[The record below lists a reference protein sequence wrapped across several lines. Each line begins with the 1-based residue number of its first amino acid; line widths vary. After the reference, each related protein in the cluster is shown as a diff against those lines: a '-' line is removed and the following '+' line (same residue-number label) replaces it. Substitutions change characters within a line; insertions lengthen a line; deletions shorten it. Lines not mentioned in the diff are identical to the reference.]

1 MGLNPQ
7 FLGNFQNYVAPSNGM
22 ATGELNQPATTSVSG
37 QSNFQFYPLEN
48 PNLQSYTIDI
58 DGQRMVFENG
68 VQQWVSFIW
77 PNKGAIPGARI
88 TAVDLEGKTH
98 TILDEPGEY
107 GINRLIEGAQRTQ
120 KDSLFEMIWRSPQ
133 DANILVKVNFRL
145 VSGNTGGGIGANPSY
160 KGLLLSN
167 QVVMNKVA
175 RIVAAQAVPLD
186 QLKPETSALAGQQ
199 QLNTGALP

>member
-1 MGLNPQ
+1 M
-7 FLGNFQNYVAPSNGM
+7 
-22 ATGELNQPATTSVSG
+22 
-37 QSNFQFYPLEN
+37 
-48 PNLQSYTIDI
+48 
-58 DGQRMVFENG
+58 
-68 VQQWVSFIW
+68 
-77 PNKGAIPGARI
+77 
-88 TAVDLEGKTH
+88 
-98 TILDEPGEY
+98 DEPGEY
-107 GINRLIEGAQRTQ
+107 GINRLVEGAQRTQ

-175 RIVAAQAVPLD
+175 RIVAAQAVSLN

-199 QLNTGALP
+199 QLNTGVLP